1 MTRGNL
7 SAWAVAHPT
16 LILFLILMVAGAGA
30 FAYAKLGRAED
41 PSFTI
46 KTVVISAAWPGATA
60 QEMQFQVADRIEKKL
75 QELPWFDTVK
85 TFSKPGIVLAQL
97 EFKDSTPPAQV
108 PWLFYLTRRK
118 MADVKSDLPDGV
130 IGPNVNDEYGDV
142 DSVLYTLR
150 AESTDYAQLKLVAES
165 ARQRLL
171 KVPNVTKV
179 TIYGTQ
185 EERIYVNFD
194 HVKIANLGI
203 GPQAILDSL
212 AKQNAVVPAG
222 IVQTDGPR
230 IPLRVTGAFDG
241 VATVENTPV
250 ASANGTIVRLG
261 DVATVTRGYV
271 DPPDLLLRQ
280 RGTPALALGV
290 VMQKGANILTFG
302 ENIEAAMSE
311 IMRATPVGFTY
322 ERVANQPKI
331 VEDAVGDFMR
341 SFIEALVIVLAVSFL
356 SLGWRTGIVV
366 ALSVPLVLGLVF
378 IIMLL
383 IGLDLH
389 RITLGALIIALGLMV
404 DDAIISIEMMLV
416 KMEQGVPR
424 AEAAGWA
431 WTSTAFPRLTG
442 ALVTAA
448 GFLPIGFAVSS
459 TGEYAGAIF
468 SVVGIA
474 LLSSWLVAGMFTPY
488 LGIKLLPNVKVHHD
502 ANPNAIYN
510 TPMYRRLRSAVRWCV
525 DHRTWIVGATAAAF
539 ALAVF
544 GFRYIPQQFFPTSER
559 TELFV
564 QLRMPEGSAI
574 GATLAAAKK
583 AEQLIAGDDDAA
595 TWTTYI
601 GSGPPRFWLGLN
613 PALPNEAY
621 GEIVIVA
628 KDIKARERLKNKI
641 DGAVAK
647 GVVPEARV
655 RTDRF
660 NFGPPVGFPIQFR
673 VIGSDPLKVRALAYQ
688 VRDIVRANPDV
699 LEPQLDWD
707 GQMPSIKLV
716 LDQDR
721 TRALGLDPLT
731 VSASL
736 QAIVTGYPVTTV
748 RDRTEKVVVVAR
760 AVASQRNDLGSI
772 GDLTVLA
779 RNGVPVPVSQ
789 VAHIEQNHED
799 AISWRRNRD
808 LAITVRSDVRD
819 GVQAPDVSRRI
830 SADLEQLRTTLP
842 TGYRL
847 EMGGSIEE
855 SNKANVSLFA
865 IFPVM
870 IMAMLV
876 ILMVQLQSFS
886 RLGLTLLTA
895 PLGLIGATA
904 GLLISGMPFGF
915 VTLLGLIALG
925 GMIIRNTVI
934 LVDQIEQDVAAGS
947 TRREAIIEATVRR
960 ARPVVL
966 TALAAILAMIP
977 LSRSGFWGSMAVTI
991 MGGLLVA
998 TALTILFLPAL
1009 YALWFRH
1016 SIDAVGVGT
1025 AHPDTPYG
1033 VRIWVWIRKMAAR
1046 LADFAR
1052 GVFIKPRPHGVALLA
1067 VLIVLAIAGTT
1078 AAAEQGTWEERRA
1091 CTPDVFQH
1099 CSEFIPDPNRI
1110 TVCLRYKLRE
1120 LSPECRAV
1128 MMRPKGNW
1136 AVGHPGTV
1144 LKTKASTD
1152 ESPIVSHGLSM
1163 Q

>member
-1 MTRGNL
+1 MRNSNL
-7 SAWAVAHPT
+7 SAWSVAHPT

-30 FAYAKLGRAED
+30 FSYLKLGRAED

-46 KTVVISAAWPGATA
+46 KTVVISAVWPGATA

-75 QELPWFDTVK
+75 QELPWFDVVK
-85 TFSKPGIVLAQL
+85 TYSKPGIVLAQL

-118 MADVKSDLPDGV
+118 MVDVKSDLPDGV

-142 DSVLYTLR
+142 DSLLYTLR
-150 AESTDYAQLKLVAES
+150 AEGADYAQLKLVAES

-185 EERIYVNFD
+185 EERIFVNFD
-194 HVKIANLGI
+194 HVKIASLGI

-241 VATVENTPV
+241 VETVKNTPV

-261 DVATVTRGYV
+261 DILTVTRGYV
-271 DPPDLLLRQ
+271 DPPDSLLRQ

-290 VMQKGANILTFG
+290 VMQKGANILTLG
-302 ENIEAAMSE
+302 ADVDAAMTD
-311 IMRATPVGFTY
+311 IMRATPAGFTY
-322 ERVANQPKI
+322 ERIANQPKI
-331 VEDAVGDFMR
+331 VEEAVGDFMR
-341 SFIEALVIVLAVSFL
+341 SFVEALVIVLAVSFL
-356 SLGWRTGIVV
+356 SLGVRTGIVV

-378 IIMLL
+378 IIMLT

-416 KMEQGVPR
+416 KMEQGVAR

-431 WTSTAFPRLTG
+431 WTATAFPRLTG

-468 SVVGIA
+468 TVVGIA
-474 LLSSWLVAGMFTPY
+474 LLASWLVAGMFTPY
-488 LGIKLLPNVKVHHD
+488 LGMKLLPKVHVHHD
-502 ANPNAIYN
+502 ADPNAIYD
-510 TPMYRRLRSAVRWCV
+510 TPMYRRLRGAVRWCV
-525 DHRTWIVGATAAAF
+525 DHCVWVVGATVAAF
-539 ALAVF
+539 VMALVAF
-544 GFRYIPQQFFPTSER
+544 GHVPQQFFPTSER

-583 AEQLIAGDDDAA
+583 AEALIAGDDDAA
-595 TWTTYI
+595 TFTTYV

-621 GEIVIVA
+621 AEIVIVA
-628 KDIKARERLKNKI
+628 KDIEARERLKTKI
-641 DGAVAK
+641 DTAVAK
-647 GVVPEARV
+647 GAVAEARL

-673 VIGSDPLKVRALAYQ
+673 VMGSDPQKVRALAYQ
-688 VRDIVRANPDV
+688 VRDVVRADPDAV
-699 LEPQLDWD
+699 EPQLDWD
-707 GQMPSIKLV
+707 GQMPSMKLV

-721 TRALGLDPLT
+721 TRALGLDPQTL
-731 VSASL
+731 SASL
-736 QAIVTGYPVTTV
+736 QAIVTGYPITTV
-748 RDRTEKVVVVAR
+748 RDRTEKVAVVAR
-760 AVASQRNDLGSI
+760 AIESQRNELGSI
-772 GDLTVLA
+772 GDLTVLS

-789 VAHIEQNHED
+789 VARIEQAYEE

-808 LAITVRSDVRD
+808 LTMIVRADVRD
-819 GVQAPDVSRRI
+819 GVQAPDVARRI
-830 SADLEQLRTTLP
+830 WIDLAQLRNSLP
-842 TGYRL
+842 TGYRF
-847 EMGGSIEE
+847 EIGGSIEE
-855 SNKANVSLFA
+855 SNKANASLFA

-876 ILMVQLQSFS
+876 ILMIQLQSFS

-895 PLGLIGATA
+895 PLGLIGATI
-904 GLLISGMPFGF
+904 GLLVTGMPFGF

-934 LVDQIEQDVAAGS
+934 LVDQIEHDVAAGS
-947 TRREAIIEATVRR
+947 TRRAAIIDSTVRR

-977 LSRSGFWGSMAVTI
+977 LTRSGFWGSMAVTI

-998 TALTILFLPAL
+998 TVLTILFLPAL
-1009 YALWFRH
+1009 YALAFRR
-1016 SIDAVGVGT
+1016 SLDVSGT
-1025 AHPDTPYG
+1025 EASSEQPAQDG
-1033 VRIWVWIRKMAAR
+1033 RLGMWVSKTTAKITAGIRGA
-1046 LADFAR
+1046 L
-1052 GVFIKPRPHGVALLA
+1052 PRPKAHAT
-1067 VLIVLAIAGTT
+1067 VLA
-1078 AAAEQGTWEERRA
+1078 AALVLSVMASGA
-1091 CTPDVFQH
+1091 LAMGA
-1099 CSEFIPDPNRI
+1099 IP
-1110 TVCLRYKLRE
+1110 
-1120 LSPECRAV
+1120 
-1128 MMRPKGNW
+1128 
-1136 AVGHPGTV
+1136 
-1144 LKTKASTD
+1144 
-1152 ESPIVSHGLSM
+1152 
-1163 Q
+1163 